1 MLKLNYQQKC
11 SQPSDIFEHLPI
23 LYEYTQKC
31 DSVVECGV
39 RDVVSSYSF
48 AYGLK
53 GNQKNSYIMID
64 IDQTKSVEDFLN
76 LCKEE
81 NVNAS
86 FIKGSDLNTPLVN
99 TDLLFIDTWHCYA
112 QLKRELEYWNSSVNK
127 YIIMH
132 DTSSFEMHSDTYLYG
147 DLNKDCLNSGFS
159 KEEVSK
165 GLWPA
170 IVDFLKNHSEW
181 TLEKRYFNNNG
192 LTILARLN

>member
-76 LCKEE
+76 LCKE
-81 NVNAS
+81 
-86 FIKGSDLNTPLVN
+86 
-99 TDLLFIDTWHCYA
+99 
-112 QLKRELEYWNSSVNK
+112 
-127 YIIMH
+127 
-132 DTSSFEMHSDTYLYG
+132 
-147 DLNKDCLNSGFS
+147 
-159 KEEVSK
+159 
-165 GLWPA
+165 
-170 IVDFLKNHSEW
+170 
-181 TLEKRYFNNNG
+181 
-192 LTILARLN
+192 